1 MKFLDMEL
9 CRQHLRIEDEEFC
22 EQESLIRHYAESAE
36 DLVLNWIERS
46 YEDVV
51 AEYGE
56 FPSNLVQAAL
66 LVLAQNYEQRSSI
79 TMQQVYLLPVGNFD
93 ALCINYMK

>member
-9 CRQHLRIEDEEFC
+9 CRQHLRIEDDEFT

-46 YEDVV
+46 YDDVV

-56 FPSNLVQAAL
+56 FLPISFKQLSLFSLRTMSSVRAL
-66 LVLAQNYEQRSSI
+66 LCSRCIFCPSAILTHCVLTI
-79 TMQQVYLLPVGNFD
+79 
-93 ALCINYMK
+93 

>member
-9 CRQHLRIEDEEFC
+9 CRQHLRIENEEFC
-22 EQESLIRHYAESAE
+22 EQESVIRHYAASAE
-36 DLVLNWIERS
+36 ELVLNWIERS

-56 FPSNLVQAAL
+56 FPPNLVQAAL
-66 LVLAQNYEQRSSI
+66 LVLVQSYEQRSPC
-79 TMQQVYLLPVGNFD
+79 TVQQMYLVPIGNFD

>member
-9 CRQHLRIEDEEFC
+9 CRQHLRIENEEFC
-22 EQESLIRHYAESAE
+22 EQESVIRHYAASAE

-46 YEDVV
+46 YDDVV

-66 LVLAQNYEQRSSI
+66 PVLVQSYEQRSPY
-79 TMQQVYLLPVGNFD
+79 TVQQMYLVPIGNFD